1 METMQTELFDGAA
14 AAGLSDNRVVPE
26 GLASASR
33 VPILRV
39 LGQLAATYI
48 IAEGPDGLY
57 LIDQHAAHERIL
69 FEQVRRQ
76 HAGREV
82 EAQGMLAPLTVEVT
96 PQQEAI
102 IETSGEIFNSYGF
115 NLEPF
120 GQRTYLLRAVPSML
134 AEGDIMQAVAEI
146 LDCLGE
152 EKGAEDREERI
163 AASIACHSAAR
174 AGQVLSAE
182 EIARLVSDLEQSAS
196 PQTCPHGRPTMIRF
210 TSSQLERE
218 FGRSL

>member
-1 METMQTELFDGAA
+1 L
-14 AAGLSDNRVVPE
+14 
-26 GLASASR
+26 
-33 VPILRV
+33 PILRV

-57 LIDQHAAHERIL
+57 LIDQHAAHERVL

-76 HAGREV
+76 HAGMEV
-82 EAQGMLAPLTVEVT
+82 EVQGMLDPLTLEVT
-96 PQQEAI
+96 PRQEEI
-102 IETSGEIFNSYGF
+102 IEASGDILSSYGF
-115 NLEPF
+115 AFEPF
-120 GQRTYLLRAVPSML
+120 GQRTYLLRAVPSVL
-134 AEGDIMQAVAEI
+134 GEGDIAQAVGEI
-146 LDCLGE
+146 LDCLSEEGGDGE
-152 EKGAEDREERI
+152 RGDRI
-163 AASIACHSAAR
+163 AASIACHSAVR

-182 EIARLVSDLEQSAS
+182 EISRLVFDLEQSAS